1 MKTDFV
7 DDGGRVIATVAG
19 RLDAATAGAFDAAF
33 KDIPGLTPARSVLFD
48 LGSLEF
54 VSSAGLRSL
63 LSLAKALKATGAE
76 LAFCSLND
84 MVADVFRISGFTSI
98 FKTYPDR
105 QTALSSFLEDKQ

>member
-7 DDGGRVIATVAG
+7 DDGVQVIATVEG
-19 RLDAATAGAFDAAF
+19 RLDAATAGAFDAAV
-33 KDIPGLTPARSVLFD
+33 KDLPSLTPPRSVLFD

-63 LSLAKALKATGAE
+63 LTLAKACKASGSK

-84 MVADVFRISGFTSI
+84 MVADVFKISGFTSI
-98 FKTYPDR
+98 FMTYPDR
-105 QTALSSFLEDKQ
+105 QTALSAIPEEKS